1 MKTLSPAIAANFA
14 AIAYELLDKQPL
26 IATNPYVE
34 RVNSLFTLESEPV
47 QGVSGSVLERMFNH
61 KTEFGCIAKGK
72 KGLFEGDY
80 VLALRGTAK
89 MRDVITDLNCGL
101 STCSNSQ
108 PVHAGF
114 NHTFNSFRKQL
125 EQFFSKKASK
135 KLNIHVVG
143 HSLGG
148 ALANLAANWLKNHFG
163 ANVKLYTFGAP
174 RVGYHSFAIQTE
186 AATNN
191 HVYRCVHAADPVP
204 LVPVWPF
211 MHTEQ
216 EYILNG
222 AATITPKAHS
232 MTDQT
237 PGYLHT
243 ASNFKSYA
251 AINKGMEKRI
261 QEEVRLDYDKRL
273 ECSRT
278 SRWARKIGAALITYL
293 RDTGKLYAIQN
304 HYTNTLT
311 VYDQIAKALTDS
323 IDLSKNYTSDVKG
336 ILGYMLAFCGYP
348 FKAISFTYASIRHI
362 LKLMLKNVFSLAGQA
377 IALTK

>member
-1 MKTLSPAIAANFA
+1 MKTLTPAFA
-14 AIAYELLDKQPL
+14 ADFAALAYE
-26 IATNPYVE
+26 
-34 RVNSLFTLESEPV
+34 TLERAPLESTEYYGRLEHTFSMEAGSIK
-47 QGVSGSVLERMFNH
+47 GVSGSILERVFSHSTN
-61 KTEFGCIAKGK
+61 FGCIAKGK
-72 KGLFEGDY
+72 KGLFGGDY

-101 STCSNSQ
+101 STCSNNQ

-125 EQFFSKKASK
+125 EQFFNKRANQ

-174 RVGYHSFAIQTE
+174 RVGYHSFALQTE

-211 MHTEQ
+211 MHTEK

-237 PGYLHT
+237 PGYLNT
-243 ASNFKSYA
+243 ASSFKSYA
-251 AINKGMEKRI
+251 AISRGMEKRI
-261 QEEVRLDYDKRL
+261 QEEVRLDYEKRL
-273 ECSRT
+273 ECTRT
-278 SRWARKIGAALITYL
+278 SRWARKIGAALITHL

-323 IDLSKNYTSDVKG
+323 IDLSKSYTSDVKG

-362 LKLMLKNVFSLAGQA
+362 LKLMLTNVFSLAGLA
-377 IALTK
+377 IAITK